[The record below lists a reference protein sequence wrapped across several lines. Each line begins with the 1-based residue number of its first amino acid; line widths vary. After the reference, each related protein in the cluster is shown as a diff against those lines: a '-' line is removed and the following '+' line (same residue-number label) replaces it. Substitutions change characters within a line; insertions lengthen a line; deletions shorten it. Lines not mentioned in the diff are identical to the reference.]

1 VVEEMKKAGV
11 QILRNEEWQI
21 KDNLVLKEEKVYVL
35 KDEKLREEIIWL
47 YHSMQIVG
55 YRGQ

>member
-47 YHSMQIVG
+47 YHNMQIVG